1 MIRLSPN
8 IPNPHEAWCLR
19 LFLPLCGKL
28 RTHERF
34 RKNRV
39 VDAILHMPD
48 PDHHWGPLATY
59 LTRRDVLIEHF
70 SDSVSTLNFAS
81 CREKIAYASY
91 RYLSLS
97 RKERGQVLHPSMVIL
112 TRRRPDKLL
121 AEPEIF
127 KPTQHPGI
135 WINGSWELGPIIVVS
150 STRLPEEPEFDWMRM
165 CVRVPDNLEDV
176 ERATALI
183 KRSKTDK
190 LTRQRLEE
198 TMFDFMYVDGV
209 HFLEY
214 AEKLKEEH
222 EARLREAEEK
232 ARIEAELRYTT
243 EIQQLKADLAAL
255 KAKIDDQEKST

>member
-1 MIRLSPN
+1 
-8 IPNPHEAWCLR
+8 
-19 LFLPLCGKL
+19 
-28 RTHERF
+28 
-34 RKNRV
+34 
-39 VDAILHMPD
+39 
-48 PDHHWGPLATY
+48 
-59 LTRRDVLIEHF
+59 
-70 SDSVSTLNFAS
+70 
-81 CREKIAYASY
+81 
-91 RYLSLS
+91 
-97 RKERGQVLHPSMVIL
+97 MVIL

-198 TMFDFMYVDGV
+198 TMFDFMYVDGINV
-209 HFLEY
+209 LEY
-214 AEKLKEEH
+214 TERLKDQLKEAEN
-222 EARLREAEEK
+222 ARV
-232 ARIEAELRYTT
+232 EAELRYST